1 MRHFAPFNVD
11 RAPTG
16 QLVKKG
22 TVDNPIASYP
32 DLDTKVRQEK
42 QRTGK
47 GRAWESDEQEFGGSD
62 DEEEGARRS
71 SRGRRSRSKRQA
83 KEDLRAKGPFNVDR
97 APTG

>member
-32 DLDTKVRQEK
+32 DLDTKIRKEK
-42 QRTGK
+42 QRSGK
-47 GRAWESDEQEFGGSD
+47 GRAWESDEE
-62 DEEEGARRS
+62 
-71 SRGRRSRSKRQA
+71 
-83 KEDLRAKGPFNVDR
+83 
-97 APTG
+97 